1 MTPGL
6 GKALRWGVLL
16 AIAAL
21 LTVFARGVDWPAV
34 GRAMRSA
41 SVPLLLAATAV
52 NLVSLLA
59 KGVRW
64 WLFLRRAGVDSLGV
78 VLRATVAGSGLN
90 NILPANAGEAARV
103 VFVARTENVPAAD
116 VLGALALERSFDVIG
131 FVLLLVG
138 AAAFVDVPPML
149 ARWRLPA
156 VGVLVGLMLLL
167 FMVARR
173 EAPAEAAELAADA
186 SLTLR
191 VRAFVARTLASMT
204 HAAAPGALAGAL
216 ALSLAA
222 WGLQLATY
230 HLAAMA
236 LHFPIT
242 LGGTVTVLLAANVGF
257 AVRTTPGGV
266 GVFQVIYA
274 VVAVRLGLPR
284 DLAISVA
291 LLLQML
297 QILPVTLLGVA
308 LAPRMMWK
316 AKDIAE
322 V

>member
-1 MTPGL
+1 MTPRL

-21 LTVFARGVDWPAV
+21 LAVFARGVDWPAV

-64 WLFLRRAGVDSLGV
+64 WLFLRRGGVSSLGV

-90 NILPANAGEAARV
+90 NVLPANAGEAARV
-103 VFVARTENVPAAD
+103 VFVARSESVPAAD
-116 VLGALALERSFDVIG
+116 VLAGLALERSFDVIG

-156 VGVLVGLMLLL
+156 IGVLAALMLLL
-167 FMVARR
+167 LLVARR
-173 EAPAEAAELAADA
+173 QAPAEAAELAADA
-186 SLTLR
+186 GLTLR
-191 VRAFVARTLASMT
+191 VRAFIVRTVASMT
-204 HAAAPGALAGAL
+204 HAASPGALAGAL
-216 ALSLAA
+216 LLSLVA

-242 LGGTVTVLLAANVGF
+242 LGGTVTVLLAANLGF

-266 GVFQVIYA
+266 GVFQLIYA

-284 DLAISVA
+284 EAAISVA

-297 QILPVTLLGVA
+297 QILPVTLLGAA

-316 AKDIAE
+316 AKGARDI
-322 V
+322 